1 MCIILPTLASL
12 FVKSH
17 LCMYSRKANHQVR
30 RSQYFSQLFFTSCW
44 SQGRELPFN
53 LRNHSEKI
61 KQKGQKSPLL
71 QDQLTSLLQSP
82 ETHPHRTP
90 AKTQKNQR
98 VLPIKLKITRN
109 LRQKIL
115 QSLQQVPYQAKYV
128 HETVR
133 FWRLLKL

>member
-1 MCIILPTLASL
+1 MCFFLPTLASL
-12 FVKSH
+12 PIKSH
-17 LCMYSRKANHQVR
+17 LRMYPRKANHQVI
-30 RSQYFSQLFFTSCW
+30 RSQYFSQLFFTSRW

-53 LRNHSEKI
+53 VRNHSEKI

-71 QDQLTSLLQSP
+71 QDQPTSLLQSP
-82 ETHPHRTP
+82 QTYPYRTP
-90 AKTQKNQR
+90 AETQKNQR

-115 QSLQQVPYQAKYV
+115 QSLQQVPHQAKYV